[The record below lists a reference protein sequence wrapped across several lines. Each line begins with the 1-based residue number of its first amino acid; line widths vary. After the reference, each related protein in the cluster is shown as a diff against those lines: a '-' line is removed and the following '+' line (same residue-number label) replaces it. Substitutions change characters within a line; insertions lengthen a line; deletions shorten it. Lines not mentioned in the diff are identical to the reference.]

1 MRHLGAAVTALA
13 LLALVASTSEAQR
26 RRGNGFGQFFG
37 GPDDYYTPPEFNGN
51 PPYDGRF
58 TFARIWYRG
67 YDHWAGREGP

>member
-51 PPYDGRF
+51 PPGRPL
-58 TFARIWYRG
+58 ARELTYRQ
-67 YDHWAGREGP
+67 A